1 MEKRDPEDSRT
12 KVSALEADATLV
24 VLGNFFTGK
33 SGQIGGAL
41 YTVNTKHEIFE
52 RYTECYEQIREACHR
67 KGRILSDNP
76 RSRNCLLYN
85 ILTRI
90 RLRRVTKAHNCPLC
104 STNLPERIQ
113 ELRKEL
119 ARADD
124 DLDREDIQAEL
135 DIACKRFARVEPHI
149 LKKENQRQ
157 QVQSIRDHLHPD
169 EVMVWMDARGT
180 RTTSSGR
187 T

>member
-1 MEKRDPEDSRT
+1 MHHCSWR
-12 KVSALEADATLV
+12 SATQRIVEQKSVPWRLMPRW
-24 VLGNFFTGK
+24 GYWGIFFTGK

-85 ILTRI
+85 ILTQI

-124 DLDREDIQAEL
+124 DLDCEDIQVKL
-135 DIACKRFARVEPHI
+135 DYRLQKICSR
-149 LKKENQRQ
+149 
-157 QVQSIRDHLHPD
+157 
-169 EVMVWMDARGT
+169 
-180 RTTSSGR
+180 
-187 T
+187 